1 MGGDHFDKIKM
12 GRKINALKA
21 SNYTGKLVLIFKFPV
36 KPEKRT
42 LLVEAFKPHVEI
54 SRKKPGCSNYS
65 FHQDFMDE
73 NVFWLKEEWEN
84 LDAVKGHWNSEHYH
98 SIVEKVTP
106 LMATEM
112 EMEVLKET

>member
-1 MGGDHFDKIKM
+1 M

-54 SRKKPGCSNYS
+54 SRKEPGCSNYS

-84 LDAVKGHWNSEHYH
+84 LEAVKLRS
-98 SIVEKVTP
+98 KVF
-106 LMATEM
+106 
-112 EMEVLKET
+112 VLPNFLTVPNYKS